1 MTTKLAEPNINNIL
15 EAEEITRDSVLT
27 LRKNIYSSNEAREK
41 LKEKV
46 EMLYSSINK
55 EHDSVKI
62 RDDSLR
68 LGICL
73 WILGRIDEAINVLA
87 AVETR
92 KIGLYY
98 LGKCYQ
104 EKDKYKKALEC
115 FEKAQ
120 RSDAEEVDVQLAVA
134 EATRES
140 GDAQKALK
148 IIQHLSKANDN
159 NADLHSEWARCLD
172 NIGEY
177 QDAIAHYER
186 ALQLDPQHQNT
197 LFRLAYNCDL
207 DGEDEKA
214 IEYYEKCIQS
224 MPTHTNALIN
234 LGTLY
239 EDRGDYEKATQC
251 FETVLGADPNHER
264 ARLFLKDARDSLTM
278 HYDEELLKEH
288 DRESMVLNIPI
299 SDFEL
304 SVRSKNC
311 LERMNIKTLGD
322 LTKVTEAEL
331 LSFKNF
337 GETSLTEIKEILT
350 QKGLRL
356 GQALEEE
363 QKSASGGL
371 LTPVEMGEEGNLLN
385 EPVSKLKLSTP
396 CLKALEKIGIG
407 TIGALVEKTEI
418 ELISYKS
425 FKRTYLKQIKERLS
439 SYELSLRTQEE

>member
-1 MTTKLAEPNINNIL
+1 MTTKLAELSINDTL
-15 EAEEITRDSVLT
+15 EAEDITRDSVLA
-27 LRKNIYSSNEAREK
+27 LRKNIYSSNEARKELKETVEK
-41 LKEKV
+41 L
-46 EMLYSSINK
+46 YSFINK
-55 EHDSVKI
+55 GHDSAKTK
-62 RDDSLR
+62 DDSLR

-92 KIGLYY
+92 KTGLFY

-104 EKDKYKKALEC
+104 EKGKYKKAIEC

-120 RSDAEEVDVQLAVA
+120 RSDAEEIDIQLAIA

-140 GDAQKALK
+140 GEAQKALK
-148 IIQHLSKANDN
+148 LIQHLSKAHDN
-159 NADLHSEWARCLD
+159 NADLHYQWAHCLD
-172 NIGEY
+172 DTGEY
-177 QDAIAHYER
+177 QDAITHYER

-207 DGEDEKA
+207 DGEDKKA
-214 IEYYEKCIQS
+214 IEYYEKCIQV
-224 MPTHTNALIN
+224 MPAYTNALIN
-234 LGTLY
+234 LGALY
-239 EDRGDYEKATQC
+239 EDRSDYEKATRC
-251 FETVLGADPNHER
+251 FETVLSADPNHER

-322 LTKVTEAEL
+322 LTKVTEVEL
-331 LSFKNF
+331 LSFKNC
-337 GETSLTEIKEILT
+337 GETSLTEIKEILV

-356 GQALEEE
+356 GQAIEEE
-363 QKSASGGL
+363 QKKPL
-371 LTPVEMGEEGNLLN
+371 PTPAETGEEKDLLN
-385 EPVSKLKLSTP
+385 EPVSILNLSKP
-396 CLKALEKIGIG
+396 CLMALEKIGIG
-407 TIGALVEKTEI
+407 TIGALVEKTET
-418 ELISYKS
+418 ELIGYKS
-425 FKRTYLKQIKERLS
+425 FKRTYLKHIKERLS
-439 SYELSLRTQEE
+439 NYELSLKTPEE